1 MWVRTWDTVGS
12 IWRSRTR
19 DVKCEGEIVGLSA
32 RRRSGLSKI
41 RRVFRVVVE
50 GREEMAVVI
59 VALRSGS
66 ERDGSV

>member
-1 MWVRTWDTVGS
+1 MWVRMWDTVGS
-12 IWRSRTR
+12 IWRSRRR
-19 DVKCEGEIVGLSA
+19 DVKCEGEIEGFSA

-50 GREEMAVVI
+50 RKEEMAVVI
-59 VALRSGS
+59 VVWRSES